1 MLPHITNRLAE
12 RNLHIPEDLI
22 EDLAEQYDKDT
33 AIVILNMGFC
43 VNNSSRDFY
52 ERKESNGELVI
63 LVVRHHEAITVF
75 FRRKDQPLD
84 AQSLKVNKVVDLSK
98 YFEKIIK

>member
-1 MLPHITNRLAE
+1 MLPHIIQRLEE
-12 RNLHIPEDLI
+12 RKLHIPEELI
-22 EDLAEQYDKDT
+22 EDLAEIYVEDT

-43 VNNSSRDFY
+43 VNHSNKEFY
-52 ERKESNGELVI
+52 ERNESNGELVI
-63 LVVRHHEAITVF
+63 LVIRHQEPITVF

-84 AQSLKVNKVVDLSK
+84 AHSLRVNKVVNLSK